1 MPPGLNLSV
10 SLLSL
15 LNDLRPCFTAPGF
28 ATFCG
33 LVAGLAGRVRRRT
46 VVGMLLG
53 GCLQHLWPHDR
64 AHYFFARARWEVDQL
79 GLAVAQLV
87 VVLLAPPGADLRVA
101 VDDSV
106 FRRAGRKVHGAG
118 WQHDGSSPSR
128 NKLSY
133 GNCFVTAAI
142 LVRLPFCS
150 REVGLPVLAR
160 LQLPGKG
167 AGPGKV
173 ETAAA
178 LVSQLALAFP
188 ARLVH
193 VVADAAYHGPA
204 LRTLPENVTWTCRIP
219 RNAVLYALAPPRT
232 GKRSR
237 PRTKGE
243 RLGTPDD
250 IAAAAAWDTVTVT
263 AYGREETRRTA
274 DVTCLWYGSWHTR
287 TVRLILSRDERTASG
302 YDLALVTTGLD
313 ASPAALVTRYAARWG
328 TGQAFADARN
338 VLGAG
343 EARNRVRRAVER
355 TVPFALLVHTLII
368 IWYARYGHDPADVD
382 DRRAAQPW
390 YQTKTE
396 PAFEDML
403 IKLRRTMI
411 AARFSP
417 HSPWSAHRRANPHRP
432 RSVGS
437 SNCITTK
444 LQGRNGRPVILGR
457 AGDAPKGCL

>member
-1 MPPGLNLSV
+1 MPPSLNLPA
-10 SLLSL
+10 SLLEILSVA
-15 LNDLRPCFTAPGF
+15 RPCFTAPGF
-28 ATFCG
+28 VTFRG
-33 LVAGLAGRVRRRT
+33 LLAGLAGRVRRRT

-53 GCLQHLWPHDR
+53 GCLQHAWPHDR
-64 AHYFFARARWEVDQL
+64 AHYFFARARWELDQL

-87 VVLLAPPGADLRVA
+87 VLLVVPPGADLRVA

-106 FRRAGRKVHGAG
+106 FRRSGRKVHGAG
-118 WQHDGSSPSR
+118 WQHDGSSPAK

-160 LQLPGKG
+160 LHLPGKG

-173 ETAAA
+173 ETSAA
-178 LVSQLALAFP
+178 LVRQLALAFP

-204 LRTLPENVTWTCRIP
+204 LRTLPGNVTWTCRIP
-219 RNAVLYALAPPRT
+219 RNAVLYAPAPPRT
-232 GKRSR
+232 GKRGR

-243 RLGTPDD
+243 RLGTADD
-250 IAAAAAWDTVTVT
+250 LAAAADWATVTVT
-263 AYGREETRRTA
+263 AYGRRETRHVA
-274 DVTCLWYGSWHTR
+274 GITCLWYGSWHTR

-302 YDLALVTTGLD
+302 YDLALVTTDLD

-328 TGQAFADARN
+328 IEQAFADARN

-343 EARNRVRRAVER
+343 EARNRARRAVER
-355 TVPFALLVHTLII
+355 TVPFALLAHTLII

-390 YQTKTE
+390 YRTKTE

-417 HSPWSAHRRANPHRP
+417 DRPGQPEPGQIRA
-432 RSVGS
+432 V
-437 SNCITTK
+437 
-444 LQGRNGRPVILGR
+444 L
-457 AGDAPKGCL
+457 AAWDAATA